1 VVAVN
6 WHFPTP
12 TISLDMMP
20 AWLPLKEAAN
30 LISGAAE
37 ITGGI
42 GLLFPSLRR
51 TAAWGLIAL
60 LVAVFPA
67 NVHVATP
74 KPHDRPR
81 RACMAALASPAVSS
95 RLHRMGLVGRPRPG
109 QARHPG
115 PVISPSADF

>member
-6 WHFPTP
+6 WYSHFLAPA
-12 TISLDMMP
+12 ISLDMMP
-20 AWLPLKEAAN
+20 AWSPLKAAAN
-30 LISGAAE
+30 LLSGAAE

-81 RACMAALASPAVSS
+81 RACMAGSDFACRFKPSS
-95 RLHRMGLVGRPRPG
+95 SHGSGG
-109 QARHPG
+109 
-115 PVISPSADF
+115 SA